1 LSVNFRAT
9 KSSGTG
15 WLANL
20 CAQFLPFFA
29 FFVAAPFL
37 LSALGQ
43 TEFGLLMIFSLAP
56 QIAGQL
62 DLGLATA
69 ATRLIA
75 KYGSEAKAGH
85 ARRVFFEAITGLG
98 GLGLAYGIL
107 LLLFAR
113 PLANVLG
120 LNSVFETPAVAWVAV
135 VATMVWGIIG
145 MLMTG
150 VSLPFRAFQQYRLL
164 AYVQAGGGVLFW
176 SGAVVFAK
184 AGLGVVQILWW
195 GGATAAVGSGA
206 LLWFLRSWLAEPVT
220 LPDDRLLLKVWR
232 YGAGVFVSQASSL
245 LTYHLDKLLVGALV
259 SPAAAGIYAACS
271 NMAAKLL
278 AVIAVIS
285 TFSFPQAVA
294 LHTASDRPAIRQLF
308 VRGSR
313 VSMLLSLSFGVPAIV
328 LSSNFVMLWLGNDAA
343 TKFGTGF
350 ALLIAGYVLSAT
362 SVVAANITSGMG
374 DSRTPAIFS
383 VIGGVTTL
391 ALCAVLAYRYGA
403 LGAAAGAVAG
413 MSQSLIFCLLIGRRL
428 GGKSLT
434 ALGKS
439 LLFPA
444 LTSFVVGGCLFAVS
458 HWAEGWFSLFGLG
471 GGGVALILLSG
482 LVEYSEGR
490 VRWLGLR
497 K

>member
-1 LSVNFRAT
+1 
-9 KSSGTG
+9 
-15 WLANL
+15 
-20 CAQFLPFFA
+20 
-29 FFVAAPFL
+29 
-37 LSALGQ
+37 
-43 TEFGLLMIFSLAP
+43 MILSLAP

-62 DLGLATA
+62 DFGLATA

-75 KYGSEAKAGH
+75 KYGSQEKAGH
-85 ARRVFFEAITGLG
+85 ARRVFSEAIVGLG
-98 GLGLAYGIL
+98 VLGLAYGVV

-113 PLANVLG
+113 PLANALG
-120 LNSVFETPAVAWVAV
+120 LSAVLETAAVAQMAV
-135 VATMVWGIIG
+135 VATMVWGILG

-176 SGAVVFAK
+176 SGAVAFAK
-184 AGLGVVQILWW
+184 AGLGVAPILLW
-195 GGATAAVGSGA
+195 GSVTAAGGGGA
-206 LLWFLRSWLAEPVT
+206 LLWFLRSWLSEPVT
-220 LPDDRLLLKVWR
+220 SPADRLLEMEWR
-232 YGAGVFVSQASSL
+232 YGAGVFVSQVSSL

-294 LHTASDRPAIRQLF
+294 LHAASDRSAIRQLF

-328 LSSNFVMLWLGNDAA
+328 LASNFVRLWLGNDAA
-343 TKFGTGF
+343 TTFGAGF
-350 ALLIAGYVLSAT
+350 ALLVAGYVLSAT

-391 ALCAVLAYRYGA
+391 VLCAALAYRFGA
-403 LGAAAGAVAG
+403 LGAAAGALAG
-413 MSQSLIFCLLIGRRL
+413 MSQSLIFCLLIGKRL
-428 GGKSLT
+428 GGRSLV
-434 ALGKS
+434 ALGES
-439 LLFPA
+439 LLFPVLA
-444 LTSFVVGGCLFAVS
+444 SFVGKRLSIGVIAGWSAMRYRSAGGFRRSAASTGAV
-458 HWAEGWFSLFGLG
+458 
-471 GGGVALILLSG
+471 
-482 LVEYSEGR
+482 
-490 VRWLGLR
+490 
-497 K
+497 